1 VGMMVKGESALT
13 KLFLMSLQVRLAD
26 VKKVLEHRIGVG
38 MEELDDYLH
47 CYRFVPETL
56 MSMIGYYVNEADP
69 DPESLDEVAG
79 EVDGFLWNFAE
90 TGSIAP
96 DVFLSLFKVM
106 MLQDLQRSMS
116 KDKKLGAKSASNF
129 HHLSYPSGCHSCSIK
144 LHQMKNESVLPIC
157 PILEFISTK
166 ATISKNACQTSAMRF
181 SGQMAQ

>member
-1 VGMMVKGESALT
+1 MVKGESALT
-13 KLFLMSLQVRLAD
+13 KLFLMSLQMRLAV

-56 MSMIGYYVNEADP
+56 MSMIGYYVDEADP
-69 DPESLDEVAG
+69 
-79 EVDGFLWNFAE
+79 AE

-116 KDKKLGAKSASNF
+116 KDKTRGKICQQFSSQLSFWMPPLFNQTASDE
-129 HHLSYPSGCHSCSIK
+129 K
-144 LHQMKNESVLPIC
+144 
-157 PILEFISTK
+157 
-166 ATISKNACQTSAMRF
+166 
-181 SGQMAQ
+181 

>member
-1 VGMMVKGESALT
+1 MGMMVKGESPLT
-13 KLFLMSLQVRLAD
+13 KLFLMSIQVRLAD
-26 VKKVLEHRIGVG
+26 VKKVLGHRIGVG

-56 MSMIGYYVNEADP
+56 MTMIGYYVNEADP

-116 KDKKLGAKSASNF
+116 KDKTRGKICQQFSSQLSFWMPPLFNQTASDE
-129 HHLSYPSGCHSCSIK
+129 K
-144 LHQMKNESVLPIC
+144 
-157 PILEFISTK
+157 
-166 ATISKNACQTSAMRF
+166 
-181 SGQMAQ
+181 